1 MRSAGGRAGV
11 ESGQRKPGQPSG
23 WVRLAAPVYVAT
35 LAVLTLLPTR
45 WPPWAGS
52 SGNNDPKLVPFDNT
66 LVELKWAPLWT
77 LTDLFGNVLLFVPF
91 GFLLPLLVP
100 AVHRW
105 WQVLAVGAGV
115 SLLIELYQLAFPAM
129 REASVT
135 DVLMNA
141 LGAVLGF
148 VALRLTGYR
157 RDRSTRRQGA
167 GRPRPP

>member
-1 MRSAGGRAGV
+1 MRSVGGRAGV
-11 ESGQRKPGQPSG
+11 ESGQRQLGRSSR
-23 WVRLAAPVYVAT
+23 WVRLAALVYIAA
-35 LAVLTLLPTR
+35 LAVVTLLPTR

-77 LTDLFGNVLLFVPF
+77 LTDLFGNVLLFAPL

-100 AVHRW
+100 AVRRW
-105 WQVLAVGAGV
+105 WQALAVGAGV
-115 SLLIELYQLAFPAM
+115 SLLIELYQLAWPAM

-148 VALRLTGYR
+148 AALRLTGYR
-157 RDRSTRRQGA
+157 RDSSSRRA
-167 GRPRPP
+167 PSCR